1 LVPERRTAAHPVVA
15 DANVL
20 ARTTS
25 PETRCGAPDADTWIG
40 AASAGIARHVPVVG
54 MCAHPLPPD
63 PLLNILTRH
72 GPRTVTGAVRGP
84 QAERLEVRRSEFEKR
99 AGCGERRRVIENA
112 GASGEEV
119 LHHYDDQS
127 ADDTQAVLTF

>member
-1 LVPERRTAAHPVVA
+1 
-15 DANVL
+15 
-20 ARTTS
+20 
-25 PETRCGAPDADTWIG
+25 
-40 AASAGIARHVPVVG
+40 

-119 LHHYDDQS
+119 PDLRKLARRISQGLQGSDHL
-127 ADDTQAVLTF
+127 AAEEFLT